1 MSVLESSINPQS
13 DVFAE
18 NHAAL
23 TTCIND
29 LRAIEKSVIDMAEK
43 SRPKFEKKGKLLPR
57 ERLNLLIDQDSPFIE
72 LCGLAGYKMYDDKDG
87 STAGGGLICGL
98 GYISGVRCI
107 VQVNNCAIKGGTIS
121 PAGLD
126 KTLRL
131 QQIALENKL
140 PIVSLAESGGANL
153 NYATDVFVPGA
164 RAFANQARLSAA
176 GIPQVTV
183 VHGNATAGGA
193 YQPGLSDYVI
203 AVRNQSKMF
212 LAGPPLLMAATGE
225 VATDEELGGA
235 ELHAL
240 EAGTAD
246 YIAENDAD
254 GIRIAREIMASLPTP
269 LNAHAAISSSTISS
283 STISPTENEYDEPLY
298 STDELLGVISA
309 DPKKPY
315 DVREIIARLV
325 DGSEFQEFKPQFDQQ
340 TICGFVRFGA
350 MACGVIGNN
359 GPITHKGANKAA
371 QFIQL
376 CDQSNTP
383 LLFLHNTTG
392 FMVGKE
398 SERNGI
404 IKHGSKM
411 LQAVTNAR
419 VPKIS
424 ILIGGSY
431 GAGNYA
437 MCGRGLDPRFIFAW
451 PNSKT
456 AVMGGTQAGKVLRI
470 VTEAK
475 QRSMGMEPD
484 PKTLDMIEQTTAQK
498 LEAGSTALFG
508 TARIWDD
515 GLIDPRDTRR
525 LMIELLDTCQQADN
539 KSLNSNQ
546 FGVARF

>member
-1 MSVLESSINPQS
+1 MSVIDSQIQPQS
-13 DVFAE
+13 ELFSE
-18 NHAAL
+18 NHSAL
-23 TTCIND
+23 LECIQG
-29 LRAIEKSVIDMAEK
+29 LRAIEKSVLDTAEK
-43 SRPKFEKKGKLLPR
+43 SRAKFEKKGKLLPR
-57 ERLNLLIDQDSPFIE
+57 ERLNLLLDQDSPFIE
-72 LCGLAGYKMYDDKDG
+72 LCGLAGYKMHDDKDG
-87 STAGGGLICGL
+87 TTAGGGLISGI
-98 GYISGVRCI
+98 GFVSGVRCMI
-107 VQVNNCAIKGGTIS
+107 QVNNSAIKGGTIS

-140 PIVSLAESGGANL
+140 PIITLAESGGANL

-164 RAFANQARLSAA
+164 RAFANQSRLSAA
-176 GIPQVTV
+176 GIPQITV

-203 AVRNQSKMF
+203 AVRNQAKMF
-212 LAGPPLLMAATGE
+212 LAGPPLLKAATGE
-225 VATDEELGGA
+225 IATDEALGGA
-235 ELHAL
+235 ELHAF

-246 YIAENDAD
+246 YLAENDAD
-254 GIRIAREIMASLPTP
+254 GIRIAREVIASLPWNENVTT
-269 LNAHAAISSSTISS
+269 SST
-283 STISPTENEYDEPLY
+283 EHDADEPLY
-298 STDELLGVISA
+298 SIDELLGVISA

-340 TICGFVRFGA
+340 TLCGFVRFGG
-350 MACGVIGNN
+350 MACAVIGNN
-359 GPITHKGANKAA
+359 GPITPQGANKAA

-392 FMVGKE
+392 FMVGTDAEK
-398 SERNGI
+398 NGI

-411 LQAVTNAR
+411 LQAVANAR

-424 ILIGGSY
+424 ILVGGSY

-456 AVMGGTQAGKVLRI
+456 AVMGGAQAGKVLRI

-475 QRSMGMEPD
+475 QRAMGMEPD
-484 PKTLDMIEQTTAQK
+484 EKTLDMIEQTTAQK

-508 TARIWDD
+508 TARLWDD

-525 LMIELLDTCQQADN
+525 LMIELLDICKQADN
-539 KSLNSNQ
+539 KPLNSNQ